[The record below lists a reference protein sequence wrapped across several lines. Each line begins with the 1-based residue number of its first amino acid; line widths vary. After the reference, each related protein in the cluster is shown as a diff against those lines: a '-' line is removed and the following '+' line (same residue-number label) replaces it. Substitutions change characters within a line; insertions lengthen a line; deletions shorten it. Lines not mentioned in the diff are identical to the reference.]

1 MCRSIEEGGRRCR
14 CTTAEQA
21 EKKRAQRN
29 AAQKRYLKRKAAKVE
44 PVTTPEVT
52 EPETP
57 DPKTSDYDADAAH
70 AEALQRLHAAVAA
83 SKVME
88 DQAHADA
95 VAAAMEAVADAPNP
109 FEGIAIPE
117 HETAVSIDEAFAAHM
132 AREAAEERAREE
144 QEARDASPHRAQ
156 VEANFFALMDELRGV
171 TPA

>member
-1 MCRSIEEGGRRCR
+1 MCRSIEDGGRRCR
-14 CTTAEQA
+14 CTTPEAAA
-21 EKKRAQRN
+21 EKRRKRN
-29 AAQKRYLKRKAAKVE
+29 EAQKRYLKRKAAAASVAE
-44 PVTTPEVT
+44 PVTTTTEVT

-57 DPKTSDYDADAAH
+57 DYDADAAH
-70 AEALQRLHAAVAA
+70 AEALQRLHTVVTA
-83 SKVME
+83 SKAME

-117 HETAVSIDEAFAAHM
+117 PETTVSIDEAFAAHM

-144 QEARDASPHRAQ
+144 QERRDASPRRAQ

-171 TPA
+171 TPT

>member
-1 MCRSIEEGGRRCR
+1 MCRSIDEGGRRCR

-29 AAQKRYLKRKAAKVE
+29 AAQKRYLARKAASVVE
-44 PVTTPEVT
+44 PEITPEVT

-70 AEALQRLHAAVAA
+70 AEALQRLHASVTA
-83 SKVME
+83 SKVTE

-117 HETAVSIDEAFAAHM
+117 PETTVSIDEAFAAHM
-132 AREAAEERAREE
+132 ARAAAEE
-144 QEARDASPHRAQ
+144 RAQ
-156 VEANFFALMDELRGV
+156 VEANFFAFMDELRA
-171 TPA
+171 P